1 MIMPEKGGEEK
12 SRNLVYGFH
21 AVESAAKSSRHD
33 IAEVLLDGKRQDH
46 RMRGVTDCLRKAG
59 VPIRVLTRLELNNV
73 CGSPDHQGVVAV
85 LHSKSSR
92 RTSTW
97 NEILNDLSDR
107 ETVLVLD
114 HIQDPHN
121 LGACI
126 RTAECAGVRKIVLP
140 KNGACPVNQTVRKV
154 ASGAVDQVDV
164 VYVSNLS
171 RALLDLQERGFWV
184 YGADGT
190 GDQPLYDC
198 RFPKKSVVVMG
209 AEGKGL
215 RRLTRKYCD
224 HLVNIPMQ
232 GLISSLN
239 VSTATA
245 VVLFEILRQSQHSET
260 G

>member
-1 MIMPEKGGEEK
+1 MSMSGQGGEE

-46 RMRGVTDCLRKAG
+46 RMRRLTDYLRKAG
-59 VPIRVLTRLELNNV
+59 VPIRFSTRLELNDA
-73 CGSPDHQGVVAV
+73 CGSSGHQGIVAV
-85 LHSKSSR
+85 LHSRLPR
-92 RTSTW
+92 RTKTL
-97 NEILNDLSDR
+97 NEILNDLRDR
-107 ETVLVLD
+107 ETVLALD

-154 ASGAVDQVDV
+154 ASGAVERVDV
-164 VYVSNLS
+164 VYVSNLP
-171 RALLDLQERGFWV
+171 RALLDLREREFWV
-184 YGADGT
+184 YGADGA

-198 RFPKKSVVVMG
+198 RFPRKSVVVMG
-209 AEGKGL
+209 AEGTGL

-224 HLVNIPMQ
+224 HLVSIPMQ

-245 VVLFEILRQSQHSET
+245 VVLFEILRQRQRSET
-260 G
+260 E